1 MTLGHEQRYL
11 TDFGMERDGAEVAEI
26 RQSTFLERIGGSYEQ
41 NATFPFDK
49 AQAKATHSKALCAR
63 LHIDQ
68 NYLDGRRLRSY
79 KIGSCPS
86 TTSFSIATKN
96 PLEDLFDLDTLAMHT
111 NRVLGHMFS
120 CLARLQQYHSNPHA
134 SSDKS
139 HPYVQRQELT
149 RRSCCLTSEG

>member
-1 MTLGHEQRYL
+1 LGHEQRYL
-11 TDFGMERDGAEVAEI
+11 TDFSMERDGAEVAEI

-49 AQAKATHSKALCAR
+49 AQAKATHSKAMCAR

-86 TTSFSIATKN
+86 STSFSIATKN
-96 PLEDLFDLDTLAMHT
+96 P
-111 NRVLGHMFS
+111 
-120 CLARLQQYHSNPHA
+120 
-134 SSDKS
+134 
-139 HPYVQRQELT
+139 
-149 RRSCCLTSEG
+149 